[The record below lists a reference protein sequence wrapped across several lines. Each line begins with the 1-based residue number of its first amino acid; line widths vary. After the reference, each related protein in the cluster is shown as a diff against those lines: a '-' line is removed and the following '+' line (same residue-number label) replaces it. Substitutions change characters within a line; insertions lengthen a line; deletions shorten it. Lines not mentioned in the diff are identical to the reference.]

1 MDTFLELVNG
11 VLQSE
16 ALFGLLMAVIGIV
29 ATWVAAT
36 YADWKKK
43 SGNKEEVETIERWA
57 KLAVSFVEQ
66 ALGEEDNQVKLA
78 KAKESLKSNLD
89 SRGINIGGRELSEVV
104 EAAVFEVKKVNKEQ
118 SVAEVGVVAEQ
129 PKEDIKATGQQSL
142 F

>member
-16 ALFGLLMAVIGIV
+16 AFFGLLMVVIGIV
-29 ATWVAAT
+29 ATWIAAT

-57 KLAVSFVEQ
+57 RLAVSFVEQ

-78 KAKESLKSNLD
+78 KAKESLKENLD

-118 SVAEVGVVAEQ
+118 DTVEIDAVAEQ
-129 PKEDIKATGQQSL
+129 PKEEITTVEQ
-142 F
+142 

>member
-16 ALFGLLMAVIGIV
+16 ALFGLLMAVIGVV

-43 SGNKEEVETIERWA
+43 TGNKEEVETIEKWA

-66 ALGEEDNQVKLA
+66 ALKEEDNKVKLER
-78 KAKESLKSNLD
+78 AKESLQDSLD
-89 SRGINIGGRELSEVV
+89 SRGIKIGGRELSEVV
-104 EAAVFEVKKVNKEQ
+104 EAAVFEVKKSNT
-118 SVAEVGVVAEQ
+118 EQ
-129 PKEDIKATGQQSL
+129 PKEETETVE
-142 F
+142 

>member
-1 MDTFLELVNG
+1 MDTFLELING

-16 ALFGLLMAVIGIV
+16 AFFGLLMAVIGIV

-78 KAKESLKSNLD
+78 KAKESLKENLD

-104 EAAVFEVKKVNKEQ
+104 EAAVFEVKKSNT
-118 SVAEVGVVAEQ
+118 EQ
-129 PKEDIKATGQQSL
+129 PKEETETVE
-142 F
+142 